1 MKLLK
6 FAAAG
11 TFALALAGCTQTES
25 LVATI
30 ESATSAAQASGNDV
44 EGDQTSEFE
53 LSVGECF
60 NDTYEEEISEVP
72 IVDCAEPHDNEI
84 YYLYD
89 IEGDDFP
96 TDITT
101 TGYEGCLPTFEG
113 FVGAPYE
120 TSIYEVYPMTPT
132 FGSWTNGDREVVCS
146 VYLATGEQMTGTAAG
161 TAQ

>member
-6 FAAAG
+6 FAVAG
-11 TFALALAGCTQTES
+11 TFAFALAGCSQTES

-44 EGDQTSEFE
+44 EGDQTSAFE

-60 NDTYEEEISEVP
+60 NDTNEYEISEVP
-72 IVDCAEPHDNEI
+72 IVDCAVPHDNEI
-84 YYLYD
+84 YYLFD
-89 IEGDDFP
+89 LEGDFP
-96 TDITT
+96 SDITT
-101 TGYEGCLPTFEG
+101 AGYEGCLPAFEG

-132 FGSWTNGDREVVCS
+132 MGSWDNGDREVVCS
-146 VYLATGEQMTGTAAG
+146 VYLTTGEQMTGSAAG